1 MPENDPDPTP
11 PPAPNPPAPKVEF
24 TPEQHDEINRIVAR
38 NNAETERRVRQAVT
52 GEFESYLGAEKDKA
66 DRADMAEIDRLKVER
81 DEATKKATEAA
92 ALAEQTRRTATA
104 TTALI
109 ASGIK
114 PDAITHALRMLD
126 LDVDDLSDEN
136 VAAQIKALQDT
147 LPSLFAGGDT
157 PPAPHLQPV
166 GPRKPAPGPA
176 TAEERGRSYL
186 QAAGIPI
193 PDIPA

>member
-81 DEATKKATEAA
+81 DEAQANAAEAQ
-92 ALAEQTRRTATA
+92 ALAASIAATSTA
-104 TTALI
+104 TTALLT
-109 ASGIK
+109 AGIK
-114 PDAITHALRMLD
+114 PANVTDAIRLIDVNATDLPAEITALKDRLPD
-126 LDVDDLSDEN
+126 LF
-136 VAAQIKALQDT
+136 T
-147 LPSLFAGGDT
+147 GDT

-166 GPRKPAPGPA
+166 GPRGPGSPA
-176 TAEERGRSYL
+176 TPLEAAKARRERRNP
-186 QAAGIPI
+186 QPAA
-193 PDIPA
+193 